1 MTALPTLRRRILH
14 GFLWV
19 VVLYAFLGSLLVGSV
34 FISSKT
40 TPKLLHLNYDSI
52 SAAMQMQEAWNGLGS
67 PERYTAK
74 PPEVWSNDFEKALK
88 FEEGNITEPGERQIA
103 QSIRS
108 QWDQNKN
115 RVSKVDPTTFQAMN
129 KSLEDLVQVNEKGM
143 FGLATQNKD
152 LNDQVLIGSI
162 LYFLISLVVVVIFS
176 QQFAL
181 RLAQPLKTIAEIL
194 HSRPTFKHRL
204 KLPEPST
211 LELLILST
219 ELKRLWERLFETE
232 KVNVAELVKEKGK
245 LETVLE
251 SVEDALLFVDA
262 TGVIAHCNNRLV
274 QLIGLPQNEIEDHV
288 WTDLP
293 SMNENYLR
301 LRGALREVMPDGLEI
316 ELFLNQKKIFYSAR
330 ARQLAEG
337 TLYLLHDITEK
348 KQRDKFRSEF
358 VDLLSH
364 ELKTPLQSL
373 GTATELLSDRK
384 AQFPD
389 DLKVM
394 VETISEDVERIRAV
408 AQEFVQVTQSHS
420 KILKLKLE
428 RVPLN
433 HVLREWIKPF
443 SILARDRK
451 VKIELTQEGSETIWA
466 NLDLVKFPWV
476 VSNLLSNAIRHSP
489 PASTVTIG
497 LTDRNGAVEIQIK
510 DQGAGIPEA
519 DRAHIFEAFFQGTLA
534 TGGRG
539 MFGVGLTIAKEV
551 VEAHDGRIEYFPRV
565 PTGSEFRITLPFPPL
580 YLPEGGPEVGGS
592 KGIS

>member
-1 MTALPTLRRRILH
+1 MTSLPTLRRRILQ

-19 VVLYAFLGSLLVGSV
+19 VVLYAFLGSLLVLSV
-34 FISSKT
+34 FISSGT

-52 SAAMQMQEAWNGLGS
+52 SAATQMREAWNGLGS
-67 PERYTAK
+67 PDKYPARTSDAWTDE
-74 PPEVWSNDFEKALK
+74 FEKALK
-88 FEEGNITEPGERQIA
+88 FEEGNITEPGEKQIA
-103 QSIRS
+103 QSIRA
-108 QWDQNKN
+108 QWDL
-115 RVSKVDPTTFQAMN
+115 SKGHVPKLDSASFQAMGDFLN
-129 KSLEDLVQVNEKGM
+129 QLVQVNEKGM
-143 FGLATQNKD
+143 FGLAAQNKT
-152 LNDQVLIGSI
+152 LSDQVLIGSI
-162 LYFLISLVVVVIFS
+162 LYFLISLAIVIVFS

-181 RLAQPLKTIAEIL
+181 RLSQPLKDMAEIL
-194 HSRPTFKHRL
+194 HSRPTLKHRL
-204 KLPEPST
+204 KLPEPTT
-211 LELLILST
+211 LELLVLSM
-219 ELKRLWERLFETE
+219 ELKRLWERLVETE
-232 KVNVAELVKEKGK
+232 KVNVAALVKEKGK

-262 TGVIAHCNNRLV
+262 EGVVGHCNDCLVRLV
-274 QLIGLPQNEIEDHV
+274 GLPQNEIQNRPWE
-288 WTDLP
+288 DLP
-293 SMNENYLR
+293 SMNDNYMR
-301 LRGALREVMPDGLEI
+301 LRGSLRQVMVDGLEI
-316 ELFLNQKKIFYSAR
+316 DLVLQQQKFSYSAR
-330 ARQLAEG
+330 ARKIAGG

-384 AQFPD
+384 EEFPG
-389 DLKVM
+389 DLKIM
-394 VETISEDVERIRAV
+394 VETIAEDVERIRAV

-433 HVLREWIKPF
+433 HVLKEWIKPF

-451 VKIELTQEGSETIWA
+451 VKIEMSQEGSETIWA

-489 PASTVTIG
+489 AGAEVSIA

-510 DQGAGIPEA
+510 DQGAGIPES
-519 DRAHIFEAFFQGTLA
+519 DRPHIFEAFFQGTLA

-551 VEAHDGRIEYFPRV
+551 VEAHDGRIEYFPRI
-565 PTGSEFRITLPFPPL
+565 PAGSEFRITLPFPPL
-580 YLPEGGPEVGGS
+580 YYPEGGAS
-592 KGIS
+592 

>member
-1 MTALPTLRRRILH
+1 MTSLPTLRRRILQS
-14 GFLWV
+14 FLLV
-19 VVLYAFLGSLLVGSV
+19 VGLYAFLGSLLVASV
-34 FISSKT
+34 FISSGT

-52 SAAMQMQEAWNGLGS
+52 SAAMQMRESWNALSSPEKHSARGPEAWTS
-67 PERYTAK
+67 E
-74 PPEVWSNDFEKALK
+74 FEQALK
-88 FEEGNITEPGERQIA
+88 FEEGNITEPGERQLA
-103 QSIRS
+103 QSIRAK
-108 QWDQNKN
+108 WDQNKGA
-115 RVSKVDPTTFQAMN
+115 VSKLEPIPFQSMDE
-129 KSLEDLVQVNEKGM
+129 LLTQLIQVNEKGM
-143 FGLATQNKD
+143 FGLAAQNKS
-152 LNDQVLIGSI
+152 LSDQVLIGSV
-162 LYFLISLVVVVIFS
+162 LYFLISLIVVIIFS

-194 HSRPTFKHRL
+194 HSRPSITHRL

-211 LELLILST
+211 LEFLILTT
-219 ELKRLWERLFETE
+219 ELKRLWERLLETE

-262 TGVIAHCNNRLV
+262 SGVVGHCNNCLVRLV
-274 QLIGLPQNEIEDHV
+274 GLPQKEIQNRP
-288 WTDLP
+288 WIDLP
-293 SMNENYLR
+293 SMDDNYIR
-301 LRGALREVMPDGLEI
+301 LRSSLREEMPDGLEI
-316 ELFLNQKKIFYSAR
+316 ELYLQQQKVSYSAR
-330 ARQLAEG
+330 GRKIAG
-337 TLYLLHDITEK
+337 GVLYLLHDITEK

-384 AQFPD
+384 DQFPE
-389 DLKVM
+389 DLKIM

-428 RVPLN
+428 RVPIN
-433 HVLREWIKPF
+433 HVLKEWIKPF

-451 VKIELTQEGSETIWA
+451 VKIELSNEGSETIWA

-476 VSNLLSNAIRHSP
+476 ISNLLSNAIRHSP
-489 PASTVTIG
+489 AGSTVGIF

-510 DQGAGIPEA
+510 DQGAGIPEG

-551 VEAHDGRIEYFPRV
+551 VEAHDGRIEYFPRL
-565 PTGSEFRITLPFPPL
+565 PAGSEFRITLPFPPL
-580 YLPEGGPEVGGS
+580 YYPE